1 MANLQSELA
10 ARAQYLPKK
19 KIWKL
24 NIQKDGVRK
33 SFYSKTP
40 GTKGRKECAARAAE
54 WYLSDGSV
62 NISARTTVDDLFARY
77 IQDKELE
84 TTDTY
89 NIANRYKNHIA
100 PVIGR
105 VRIQQL
111 TKQDL
116 KRVIATAHSK
126 HHLSHKTLLNLRGDL
141 SGFCNFLDNSGIRSD
156 LRTNNIK
163 IPASA
168 PSSDKKAL
176 DLISLYILFTH
187 SQVLYNGAVCED
199 SLIYAY
205 RLNVLTGLRTGEM
218 MGLEWGDIDGD
229 YIHVRRA
236 INAKG
241 VMTNGKNGYAKRDFP
256 QTRQTR
262 AVLKAQEKYR
272 QNPNNPHER
281 VFGDTGQLCYRE
293 RWAKFCKFNGI
304 PYITPY
310 ELRHTFRSIYKGEI
324 SGLPESERNIPTF
337 QSWTIE
343 ELMGHVHAGMPGV
356 YGHTLDG
363 DMDMVPQLL
372 ESVFDARLKRGEE
385 IYLKKFCKNPSPSD
399 STS

>member
-1 MANLQSELA
+1 M
-10 ARAQYLPKK
+10 
-19 KIWKL
+19 
-24 NIQKDGVRK
+24 RK

-218 MGLEWGDIDGD
+218 MGLEWGDIDDD

-241 VMTNGKNGYAKRDFP
+241 VTTGGKNGYAKRDFP
-256 QTRQTR
+256 LTRQTR
-262 AVLKAQEKYR
+262 DVLKAQEKYR
-272 QNPNNPHER
+272 QCPSNPHER
-281 VFGDTGQLCYRE
+281 VFGTTGQLCYRE
-293 RWAKFCKFNGI
+293 RWAKFCKFNKI
-304 PYITPY
+304 PYVTPY

-324 SGLPESERNIPTF
+324 SGLPESEKNIPTF

-385 IYLKKFCKNPSPSD
+385 IYSKKFCKNPLPSD